1 MKKIIIILSALLLIG
16 FLTVF
21 SFANTVNIRGE
32 DDAASTY
39 SDVKSGSVE
48 ASGKLGTK
56 ITWTLYEDGEMY
68 VEGTGAM
75 YNFGNYPYGPFRRS
89 GGALG
94 EMYFILKVNMTEG
107 ITSIG
112 ESTFEGCD
120 YLKSVE
126 IPKEVTSIGNYAFKD
141 CSSLT
146 SVTIPEGVTSIENSA
161 FKGCSSLTSVT
172 IPEIVTS
179 IGSSAFEDCSSL
191 ASITIPK
198 GVTSIDYSV
207 FEGCSSLTSV
217 ALPKS
222 ITSIYDRAFSGC
234 RSLTSIIIPEGVTK
248 IGEQVFMRCVGLEE
262 IKIPD
267 SVTDIGSYTLFSG
280 CSGLKNIIIPEWVT
294 RIGYAAF
301 SGCTGLTSITIPEG
315 VTEIGDYAFSGCTG
329 LTSITIPEGVTKIG
343 DYAFSKA
350 YNLEKIELPAST
362 NYFYKLF
369 ARKDSLSDDELQNGK
384 YSIIMKYTYN
394 GGGAYYTSSKLKEI
408 TINGSKIPDKF
419 FEECNLGKYHIGISE
434 SVKSIGKNIF
444 NEAGEVEIEFLGDAP
459 DYSGTTAADMGK
471 YSKVHIVYHNGKQ
484 GWTSPEWHGIN
495 ALCIGETD
503 YSTLNDSN
511 YNNQGIL
518 FTLNESAGTA
528 TVGDNSDTSCNSGYL
543 GGQSV
548 DVIIPDTVVKN
559 GKTYKVV
566 RIGKNAFSG
575 NNNIP
580 SITLGKYVSSVD
592 VTAFRKCTNFKEF
605 RVSDGNV
612 YYSTDNGV
620 LYDKGKM
627 YLYIYPQAI
636 ENTSFTVPETVRT
649 IGTYAFAYAKN
660 IEDLYV
666 GTNVTSIGSRA
677 FFDCTS
683 LKSVTLPFTGGDSSG
698 GNISYIFGVLDGSR
712 SRDELPSSMKTITIL
727 GGKLSSSAFSNCSN
741 VEKIILPDFEQSNVP
756 YDCFRGCSNLK
767 YIQWGNS
774 DKAEEG
780 VINVPESYTSIE
792 SSAFSGCTSFS
803 NVIINKNIE
812 KINSYAFSGCTGL
825 VEFSVDKDNK
835 QYMSDKWGVLY
846 TKDQSTLMYY
856 PTQRIWPYYNV
867 SYNTTTIGNCAFYG
881 TSNLVNLFIPKNVTK
896 FDDRGYNSSNC
907 LYQMNGAT
915 ICVYKDSD
923 ADTYCKS
930 NDLTAW
936 YMDNYEMQGIHI
948 YSLPEQTEFDTAD
961 DVDFKGLYMA
971 SYGGKELQLED
982 YSIEYDPNKI
992 GKQTVTVTSDGYND
1006 TFEIVIRGNASSH
1019 IVRFSGVS
1027 VGADKYYAAIYDA
1040 NGKQIRILDANV
1052 ENGEATVVISSADYA
1067 RMCSAKLFAV
1077 KAGSMAPAG
1086 DAVTTDK
1093 KSA

>member
-1 MKKIIIILSALLLIG
+1 M
-16 FLTVF
+16 
-21 SFANTVNIRGE
+21 
-32 DDAASTY
+32 
-39 SDVKSGSVE
+39 
-48 ASGKLGTK
+48 
-56 ITWTLYEDGEMY
+56 
-68 VEGTGAM
+68 
-75 YNFGNYPYGPFRRS
+75 
-89 GGALG
+89 
-94 EMYFILKVNMTEG
+94 
-107 ITSIG
+107 
-112 ESTFEGCD
+112 
-120 YLKSVE
+120 
-126 IPKEVTSIGNYAFKD
+126 
-141 CSSLT
+141 
-146 SVTIPEGVTSIENSA
+146 
-161 FKGCSSLTSVT
+161 
-172 IPEIVTS
+172 TS
-179 IGSSAFEDCSSL
+179 IGSGAFEDCSSL
-191 ASITIPK
+191 TNVTIPE
-198 GVTSIDYSV
+198 GVLSIGS
-207 FEGCSSLTSV
+207 G
-217 ALPKS
+217 
-222 ITSIYDRAFSGC
+222 AFSGC
-234 RSLTSIIIPEGVTK
+234 IS
-248 IGEQVFMRCVGLEE
+248 
-262 IKIPD
+262 
-267 SVTDIGSYTLFSG
+267 
-280 CSGLKNIIIPEWVT
+280 
-294 RIGYAAF
+294 
-301 SGCTGLTSITIPEG
+301 LTSITIPNS
-315 VTEIGDYAFSGCTG
+315 V
-329 LTSITIPEGVTKIG
+329 TSIGSGVFK
-343 DYAFSKA
+343 KA
-350 YNLEKIELPAST
+350 YNLEKIELPASVEC
-362 NYFYKLF
+362 FYKLF
-369 ARKDSLSDDELQNGK
+369 TEKNYLNDDELLSER
-384 YSIIMKYTYN
+384 YRIICRYWN
-394 GGGAYYTSSKLKEI
+394 DEYYAPVTLKEI
-408 TINGSKIPDKF
+408 KINGYKIPDNF
-419 FEECNLGKYHIGISE
+419 FEACRNLQDYHIEISE
-434 SVKSIGKNIF
+434 YVKSIGKNIF
-444 NEAGEVEIEFLGDAP
+444 NNADEVDIEFLGDAP

-495 ALCIGETD
+495 ALCIDETD

-528 TVGDNSDTSCNSGYL
+528 TVGDNSDTSCNSGYEGVKGL
-543 GGQSV
+543 
-548 DVIIPDTVVKN
+548 DVIIPDTVVKD

-575 NNNIP
+575 NSNIP
-580 SITLGKYVSSVD
+580 SVTLGKYVSSVD
-592 VTAFRKCTNFKEF
+592 VTAFRKCANFKEF

-712 SRDELPSSMKTITIL
+712 SRDELPSSLKTITIL

-756 YDCFRGCSNLK
+756 YACFGGCSNLK

-792 SSAFSGCTSFS
+792 SSAFSGCTAFS

-825 VEFSVDKDNK
+825 IEFSVDKDNK

-896 FDDRGYNSSNC
+896 FGNGGYNSSNC

-930 NDLTAW
+930 NNLTAW

-948 YSLPEQTEFDTAD
+948 YSLPEQTEFDTVD

-982 YSIEYDPNKI
+982 YSIEYDSNKI
-992 GKQTVTVTSDGYND
+992 GKQTVTVTSDGYSD

-1019 IVRFSGVS
+1019 IVSFSGVS
-1027 VGADKYYAAIYDA
+1027 GGADKYYAAIYDA

-1067 RMCSAKLFAV
+1067 RMSSAKLFSV
-1077 KAGSMAPAG
+1077 NSGSMAPAG
-1086 DAVTTDK
+1086 DAVI
-1093 KSA
+1093 A